1 MWSFVAFVI
10 PFYLLSSSRIAIA
23 CCTSNNKATAVIRTL
38 SALPEDSDLRAA
50 TWEFLQSIAPE
61 CGLTQPLVSR
71 IRRVIKNTLDGVP
84 DDNDEDKSPTCRSSY
99 LLGPRKRAA
108 QSPDA
113 KCRLSDP
120 FCDYLPG
127 KDSVSSWS
135 YPIPKNPTAQNRSIK
150 PVAPFG
156 NAADSCKNA
165 LPRITRSSQMLSVGT
180 KKRLSRIRRRAIAE
194 VQATFARGDISAKK
208 ADLLLYLEPAQQ
220 SVELQRLLSVREEA
234 ARRSRIAA
242 AVIRRHVKGGNR
254 DIVAL
259 RADLQLALLS
269 R

>member
-1 MWSFVAFVI
+1 
-10 PFYLLSSSRIAIA
+10 
-23 CCTSNNKATAVIRTL
+23 
-38 SALPEDSDLRAA
+38 
-50 TWEFLQSIAPE
+50 
-61 CGLTQPLVSR
+61 
-71 IRRVIKNTLDGVP
+71 
-84 DDNDEDKSPTCRSSY
+84 
-99 LLGPRKRAA
+99 
-108 QSPDA
+108 
-113 KCRLSDP
+113 
-120 FCDYLPG
+120 
-127 KDSVSSWS
+127 
-135 YPIPKNPTAQNRSIK
+135 
-150 PVAPFG
+150 
-156 NAADSCKNA
+156 
-165 LPRITRSSQMLSVGT
+165 MLSVGT

-242 AVIRRHVKGGNR
+242 VIRRHVKGGNR